1 MNIPVS
7 IKNKMNKNIYMD
19 ESNPICM
26 MKNHILNFFNSF
38 STNIEIYENIDPIV
52 SVYDN
57 FDSLLIP
64 DNHPARSKSDTFYFD
79 EKNVLRTH
87 TTCHQTFFLKK
98 NTNKNYIIIG
108 DVYRKDEIDR
118 YHYPV
123 FHQLEGIFLS
133 KEDPVIFLKNL
144 LIKLVEYLFPNL
156 NYKIN
161 DDYFPFTDNS
171 LEIEIEKDGKY
182 VEILGGGVIKKDILR
197 SCNNESSYIAFGIGL
212 ERLCMIYFGIPDIRY
227 FWNYDPKFLDQFK
240 NKKINEIKFINYS
253 NLHNQYSDLSFYINK
268 NDIISEKWILEND
281 FYEIIRNH
289 SEDYIES
296 VSLKDKYVNK
306 NNDVSLTYRLT
317 FSPNAECKNISDFT
331 NTRNIITK
339 NIIENIK
346 ILNVTLR

>member
-1 MNIPVS
+1 M
-7 IKNKMNKNIYMD
+7 
-19 ESNPICM
+19 
-26 MKNHILNFFNSF
+26 
-38 STNIEIYENIDPIV
+38 
-52 SVYDN
+52 
-57 FDSLLIP
+57 
-64 DNHPARSKSDTFYFD
+64 
-79 EKNVLRTH
+79 
-87 TTCHQTFFLKK
+87 
-98 NTNKNYIIIG
+98 
-108 DVYRKDEIDR
+108 
-118 YHYPV
+118 
-123 FHQLEGIFLS
+123 
-133 KEDPVIFLKNL
+133 
-144 LIKLVEYLFPNL
+144 EYLFPNL

-161 DDYFPFTDNS
+161 DDYFPFTDHS

-197 SCNNESSYIAFGIGL
+197 SCNNESSYIAFDIGL

-240 NKKINEIKFINYS
+240 NKKINEIKFVNYS
-253 NLHNQYSDLSFYINK
+253 NLQNQYSDLSFYIN
-268 NDIISEKWILEND
+268 END
-281 FYEIIRNH
+281 FYEIIRNN

-296 VSLKDKYVNK
+296 VSIKDKYVNK